1 MKLTIGEKIAL
12 LRKEKNITQ
21 TELAEYLSLAPQAIS
36 RWEVGNGAPDIT
48 LLPRI
53 AAFFGVSI
61 DELFGVTDLER
72 AEDLVCK
79 YSVLR
84 DDRSFQEAME
94 CLNSQLQ
101 TIDAARKSGVE
112 ADAGL
117 EADRDQLEAEKM
129 HMWIQ
134 QGREA
139 FKRAYAIADSFVEK
153 TEGKPEHPWYLRMRL
168 QRNQLSIPMGKGREA
183 LAACQKDFAENPDE
197 TTLHLYLSLL
207 DNLHRY
213 EDILAIQETD
223 KQAREITLPPSQK
236 NLNAW
241 WLFIHAAAETGGIDF
256 VEEHMPSILEVCTE
270 QDEYQFLMSLL
281 GLYRRENREEK
292 LAEVK
297 KRLYDLLPKQGM
309 NRYFLERAQAAIE
322 QS

>member
-36 RWEVGNGAPDIT
+36 RWEVGNGAPDIA

-61 DELFGVTDLER
+61 DDLFGLTNLER

-94 CLNSQLQ
+94 CVNSQIQ
-101 TIDAARKSGVE
+101 TIDAFVKNGTEDAAR
-112 ADAGL
+112 L
-117 EADRDQLEAEKM
+117 ETERDQLEAEKL
-129 HMWIQ
+129 HLWIQ

-139 FKRAYAIADSFVEK
+139 FLRAYAIADSFVEK
-153 TEGKPEHPWYLRMRL
+153 TEGKPDHPWYLRMRL
-168 QRNQLSIPMGKGREA
+168 QKNQLSIPMGKERET
-183 LAACQKDFAENPDE
+183 LAACKKDFAENPNE

-213 EDILAIQETD
+213 EDILAIQEMD
-223 KQAREITLPPSQK
+223 SQAGEIIFPPSQK
-236 NLNAW
+236 NLNVW
-241 WLFIHAAAETGGIDF
+241 WLLIHAAAETDGIDF
-256 VEEHMPSILEVCTE
+256 VEAHMPQVLEVCTE
-270 QDEYQFLMSLL
+270 QDEYAFAMSLL
-281 GLYRRENREEK
+281 GLYRRAGQEEK
-292 LAEVK
+292 LAALKE
-297 KRLYDLLPKQGM
+297 RLYVLMPKQPM
-309 NRYFLERAQAAIE
+309 NRYFREKDKAAIE
-322 QS
+322 QC

>member
-12 LRKEKNITQ
+12 LRKEKDITQ

-36 RWEVGNGAPDIT
+36 RWEVGNGAPEIT

-94 CLNSQLQ
+94 CVNSQLQ
-101 TIDAARKSGVE
+101 TIDAFLKNGTE
-112 ADAGL
+112 DAAEL
-117 EADRDQLEAEKM
+117 KTDRDRLEAEKL
-129 HMWIQ
+129 HLWIQ

-153 TEGKPEHPWYLRMRL
+153 TERKPDHPWYLRMRL

-183 LAACQKDFAENPDE
+183 LAACRKDFAEHPNE

-207 DNLHRY
+207 DDLGRY

-223 KQAREITLPPSQK
+223 SRVGDMILPPSQK
-236 NLNAW
+236 NLNIW
-241 WLFIHAAAETGGIDF
+241 WQLIHAAAEMCRLDF
-256 VEEHMPSILEVCTE
+256 VEAHMPQILEACTE
-270 QDEYQFLMSLL
+270 QDEYDFLMALL
-281 GLYRRENREEK
+281 NLYRRANQEEK
-292 LAEVK
+292 LSAIK
-297 KRLYDLLPKQGM
+297 QRLYVLLPEQPM
-309 NRYFLERAQAAIE
+309 NRYFREKAKTTIE

>member
-12 LRKEKNITQ
+12 LRKEKSITQ

-36 RWEVGNGAPDIT
+36 RWEVGNGAPEIT

-101 TIDAARKSGVE
+101 TIDAVRKNGGS
-112 ADAGL
+112 ADAEL
-117 EADRDQLEAEKM
+117 EADRDQLEAEKL

-153 TEGKPEHPWYLRMRL
+153 TEGKPDHPWYLRMRL

-183 LAACQKDFAENPDE
+183 LAACKKDFAEKPGE

-207 DNLHRY
+207 NDLERY
-213 EDILAIQETD
+213 EDILSIQETES
-223 KQAREITLPPSQK
+223 QVREIILPPSQK
-236 NLNAW
+236 NLNVW
-241 WLFIHAAAETGGIDF
+241 WLLIHAAAETDRTDF
-256 VEEHMPSILEVCTE
+256 LEEHMPPVLEVCSE
-270 QDEYQFLMSLL
+270 QDEFEFLMSLL
-281 GLYRRENREEK
+281 GLYRRENQEDK
-292 LAEVK
+292 LAAIK
-297 KRLYDLLPKQGM
+297 KRLYVLLPGQPM
-309 NRYFLERAQAAIE
+309 NRYFLEKAKATIE

>member
-12 LRKEKNITQ
+12 LRKEKSITQ

-36 RWEVGNGAPDIT
+36 RWEVGNGAPEIT

-84 DDRSFQEAME
+84 DDRSFQEAMD

-101 TIDAARKSGVE
+101 TIDAARKNGAE
-112 ADAGL
+112 ADAEL
-117 EADRDQLEAEKM
+117 EADRDQLEAEKL

-134 QGREA
+134 QGRES

-153 TEGKPEHPWYLRMRL
+153 TAGKPDHPWYLRMRL
-168 QRNQLSIPMGKGREA
+168 QKNQLSIPMGKGREA
-183 LAACQKDFAENPDE
+183 LAACQKDFAENPNA

-207 DNLHRY
+207 DDLDRY

-223 KQAREITLPPSQK
+223 SKVRDITLPPSQK
-236 NLNAW
+236 NLNIW
-241 WLFIHAAAETGGIDF
+241 WLLIHAAAETGGVDF
-256 VEEHMPSILEVCTE
+256 IEGHMPPILKACTE

-281 GLYRRENREEK
+281 GLYRRENQEEK
-292 LAEVK
+292 LAAIK
-297 KRLYDLLPKQGM
+297 KRLYALLPEQPM
-309 NRYFLERAQAAIE
+309 NRYFLEKAKTAIE